1 MRSTQRPSELTRNDA
16 LALSEQAFLARTSD
30 DAVLVRVAVKGS
42 ILGVQLEP
50 KAMRDNM
57 HELAQRIMA
66 CADVAYLQGQVAL
79 RQQMEHAKLD
89 PVCYADFPTEGD
101 LAAARERLRNL

>member
-1 MRSTQRPSELTRNDA
+1 MRIVRRTFELSRSDVP
-16 LALSEQAFLARTSD
+16 LSEQAFLARTFD

-50 KAMRDNM
+50 KAM
-57 HELAQRIMA
+57 HYAGHGLAQRIMA

-89 PVCYADFPTEGD
+89 PVCYADFPTDED
-101 LAAARERLRNL
+101 LAAAREHLRKL

>member
-1 MRSTQRPSELTRNDA
+1 MTSNDN
-16 LALSEQAFLARTSD
+16 LPLSEQAFLARTPD

-101 LAAARERLRNL
+101 LAAARDRLRNL

>member
-1 MRSTQRPSELTRNDA
+1 LNSSDIP
-16 LALSEQAFLARTSD
+16 LSEQAFLARTVD
-30 DAVLVRVAVKGS
+30 DAVAVRVAVKGS

-50 KAMRDNM
+50 SAMRYAG

-79 RQQMEHAKLD
+79 REQMQQAKLD

-101 LAAARERLRNL
+101 LAAARERLRKL

>member
-1 MRSTQRPSELTRNDA
+1 MTGDDA
-16 LALSEQAFLARTSD
+16 LPLSEQAFLARTSD

-50 KAMRDNM
+50 KAMRENM
-57 HELAQRIMA
+57 HELAQRIVA

-79 RQQMEHAKLD
+79 RQQMERAQLD

-101 LAAARERLRNL
+101 LAAARDRLRKL

>member
-1 MRSTQRPSELTRNDA
+1 MTSNDN
-16 LALSEQAFLARTSD
+16 LPLSEQAFLARTPD

-57 HELAQRIMA
+57 VPPTLNLDKPSVQTAIDLVPHT
-66 CADVAYLQGQVAL
+66 
-79 RQQMEHAKLD
+79 AKKREINTVLSNSFGFGGTNATLVFRRLD
-89 PVCYADFPTEGD
+89 A
-101 LAAARERLRNL
+101 

>member
-1 MRSTQRPSELTRNDA
+1 MTSDDA
-16 LALSEQAFLARTSD
+16 LPLSEQAFLARTTD
-30 DAVLVRVAVKGS
+30 DAVLVRVAVKGF

-50 KAMRDNM
+50 KAMRVPM
-57 HELAQRIMA
+57 FELAQRVVA

-79 RQQMEHAKLD
+79 RQQMEQAQLD